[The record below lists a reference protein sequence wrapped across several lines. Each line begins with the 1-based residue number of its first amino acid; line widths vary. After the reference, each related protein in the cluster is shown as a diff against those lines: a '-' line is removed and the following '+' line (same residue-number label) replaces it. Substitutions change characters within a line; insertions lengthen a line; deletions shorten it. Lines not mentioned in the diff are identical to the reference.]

1 MQKLFLNLTKIF
13 YKMKTDLK
21 KLKEET
27 VSKSEEN
34 GLEMLFNMI
43 FSLRQQINLRKISK
57 KD

>member
-1 MQKLFLNLTKIF
+1 
-13 YKMKTDLK
+13 MKTNFK

-27 VSKSEEN
+27 TSQNEEN
-34 GLEMLFNMI
+34 GLEMLFKMM